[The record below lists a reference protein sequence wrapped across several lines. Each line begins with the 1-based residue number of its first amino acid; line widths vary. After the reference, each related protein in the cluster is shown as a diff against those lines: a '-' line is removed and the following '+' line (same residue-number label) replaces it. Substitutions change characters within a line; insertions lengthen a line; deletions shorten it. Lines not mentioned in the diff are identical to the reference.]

1 MRTTGI
7 IGLIVVLGLFA
18 GVAAHAQ
25 GVPGAE
31 PPDDAIGRTPPRLS
45 YIHGQVSFWRP
56 GAQDWVQAQVNT
68 PLAPEDMLFT
78 GSPGASEVQI
88 GPRAFVRA
96 SVNTQ
101 FGLENQEPDFLQFKV
116 TAGRVSFDVR
126 SIEPGHAVEVNTPNA
141 AITIE
146 HPGHYRVD
154 VTGERTAFITRR
166 SGRATITPPN
176 GQAVA
181 VAASEEVVIDGVADP
196 RISGFAA
203 PPLDEWDRWN
213 YARTDGLLD
222 AVSARYVTPGTYG
235 VGDLDR
241 YGRWRVVDQYGPVW
255 IPTGVPAGW
264 APYTTGS
271 WVLDPFYG
279 WTWVDTAPW
288 GWAPYHHGRWV
299 HVGGFWGWAP
309 GPVLVRP
316 VYAPALVA
324 FFGGGVGVGVGV
336 GGPLVGWVALGWG
349 EPCVPWWGR
358 PHFVRRPWW
367 GGWGGPRY
375 VNNVIVHQTTVV
387 HVEQITVYQNVHV
400 HNAVVV
406 VNEDRFGRGRIPHGA
421 RVAQTDV
428 QSLRPTHAA
437 PGVSKTPDHFVP
449 VTTRGVKPP
458 DDYLRRPVVAT
469 RPPHRGGV
477 EVGGA
482 EPRGGPAPMPTPA
495 PRLVPTPQRPEPASV
510 VSRPPFGKGTIERPV
525 PDRSPAPPRQR
536 GEEARRTEPT
546 PETRPGIQPPSK
558 PALEPKVPSPPVA
571 APPLQPGGE
580 PRVGGPT
587 PAAPQAPAG
596 RERPGGREQGPGVP
610 PAAPRQ
616 APPQPGGEPRVGGPT
631 PAPPH
636 VPAPRTVTPPSP
648 APSKPAAGAVAQP
661 APPGRREVTRQPDR
675 PLPGEPANRLAP
687 DRGEVRP
694 RQQDKGQEVR
704 PPQGRPQGRPEA
716 QPHERKGG

>member
-7 IGLIVVLGLFA
+7 IGLVIIFSLFG
-18 GVAAHAQ
+18 GVAALAQ

-31 PPDDAIGRTPPRLS
+31 PQDEAIGRTPPRLS
-45 YIHGQVSFWRP
+45 YINGQVSFWRP

-68 PLAPEDMLFT
+68 PLSPEDQLST
-78 GSPGASEVQI
+78 GSPGTFELQI
-88 GPRAFVRA
+88 GQRAFVRA
-96 SVNTQ
+96 SLNTQ
-101 FGLENQEPDFLQFKV
+101 FGLENNEPDYLQFKV
-116 TAGRVSFDVR
+116 TGGRVSFDVR
-126 SIEPGHAVEVNTPNA
+126 SIEQGHTIEVNTPNA

-154 VTGERTAFITRR
+154 VTGERTAFIARR
-166 SGRATITPPN
+166 SGRAAVTPPN

-181 VAASEEVVIDGVADP
+181 VAASEEVVIDGIDSPNV
-196 RISGFAA
+196 SSYAA

-235 VGDLDR
+235 VDDLDR
-241 YGRWRVVDQYGPVW
+241 HGRWRVVSQYGPVW
-255 IPTGVPAGW
+255 IPKGVPAGW
-264 APYTTGS
+264 APYSTGS
-271 WVLDPFYG
+271 WVLDPYYG

-288 GWAPYHHGRWV
+288 GWAPYHYGRWV
-299 HVGGFWGWAP
+299 NVGGFWAWAP

-324 FFGGGVGVGVGV
+324 FFGGGGVGVGVGV

-375 VNNVIVHQTTVV
+375 VNNVIVHQTTIV

-406 VNEDRFGRGRIPHGA
+406 VNEDRFGRGRILHGA
-421 RVAQTDV
+421 RVAKTDV
-428 QSLRPTHAA
+428 QSLRPTYDA
-437 PGVSKTPDHFVP
+437 PRIAPVPANFVP
-449 VTTRGVKPP
+449 TETRGVKPP
-458 DDYLRRPVVAT
+458 EDRMRIPVVAT

-482 EPRGGPAPMPTPA
+482 EPRGRPGIAPAPA
-495 PRLVPTPQRPEPASV
+495 PRIVPKPQKPEPISV
-510 VSRPPFGKGTIERPV
+510 ISRPPFGVSPIERPA
-525 PDRSPAPPRQR
+525 PDRRPTPPPQR

-558 PALEPKVPSPPVA
+558 WPLEPKVPSPPA
-571 APPLQPGGE
+571 GAEPPRIAPP
-580 PRVGGPT
+580 GP
-587 PAAPQAPAG
+587 PSGRPDREQPQAPTG
-596 RERPGGREQGPGVP
+596 RERPGGPERRPEVS
-610 PAAPRQ
+610 PAAPQ
-616 APPQPGGEPRVGGPT
+616 
-631 PAPPH
+631 
-636 VPAPRTVTPPSP
+636 VPAPRVVTPPSP
-648 APSKPAAGAVAQP
+648 VPSKPPAGAVTQP
-661 APPGRREVTRQPDR
+661 APARREATKQPAR
-675 PLPGEPANRLAP
+675 PLPGEPADRLAP
-687 DRGEVRP
+687 DRGEKRP
-694 RQQDKGQEVR
+694 RQQDKAQEVS
-704 PPQGRPQGRPEA
+704 PQPGRPQGGPEA
-716 QPHERKGG
+716 PPRGRQGG